1 MKTSDQGIALIKE
14 FEGCVLT
21 AYPDPGSGGDPWT
34 IGYGT
39 TKGVVPGMKITQEEA
54 EALLRDDLEKFEKVV
69 DEEVKVSLNQNQ
81 FDALVSF
88 TYNVGPGALQSSTL
102 LKLLNAGNYGAVGVQ
117 LLRWNKGPNGPMPG
131 LTRRRAAERK
141 MFDGLDWN

>member
-1 MKTSDQGIALIKE
+1 MQISDNGIALLKE

-39 TKGVVPGMKITQEEA
+39 TKGVVPGMTITKEEA
-54 EALLRDDLEKFEKVV
+54 EALLREDLAKFETAV
-69 DEEVKVSLNQNQ
+69 ENAVKVPLTQNQ

-88 TYNVGPGALQSSTL
+88 TYNVGEGALTSSTL
-102 LKLLNAGNYGAVGVQ
+102 LRLLNGGDYGAAAVQ
-117 LLRWNKGPNGPMPG
+117 FDRWNRGPNGPMPG
-131 LTRRRAAERK
+131 LIRRRAAERR
-141 MFDGLDWN
+141 MFQGLAWN